1 MPGFERRFR
10 TPWKEILRRF
20 VMKRDFGTQSPRG
33 LDSRAESSDRRL
45 HRSRERGEEPFPFVE
60 PHPQHYCFDQFMKH
74 YGQLPS
80 SPEGFEAGGRRSQLR
95 P

>member
-1 MPGFERRFR
+1 MNILYYRENRLGLSKGLGTLIDARFERRLR

-60 PHPQHYCFDQFMKH
+60 PHPQHYCFDQ
-74 YGQLPS
+74 L
-80 SPEGFEAGGRRSQLR
+80 
-95 P
+95 